1 MGPQGAEFELPEL
14 ARDVCTGW
22 RVHCRGKP
30 VQDLWGWGATPVGG
44 TGAAGEPGYATGT
57 TAARGSAGT
66 DLSKGEKSST
76 S

>member
-1 MGPQGAEFELPEL
+1 MYRLEGALQ
-14 ARDVCTGW
+14 RKGC
-22 RVHCRGKP
+22 
-30 VQDLWGWGATPVGG
+30 VQDLWDWGATPVGG